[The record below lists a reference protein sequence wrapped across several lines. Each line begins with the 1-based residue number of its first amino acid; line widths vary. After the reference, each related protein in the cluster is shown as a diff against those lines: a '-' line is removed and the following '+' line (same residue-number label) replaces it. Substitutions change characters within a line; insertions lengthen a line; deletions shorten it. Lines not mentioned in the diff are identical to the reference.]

1 MLSKVLLAFAPVGAL
16 AASAYAPASSTCP
29 SGTLVRSADGIS
41 DSEAAWVA
49 GRKSVSDTALNSW
62 LATVLPD
69 VDTSSMPTLALSISG
84 GGFRSLLSGAGV
96 IQALDERDSNSST
109 SGLYQA
115 LSYHAG
121 LSGGAWLLSALAAGD
136 WPTISYLRDNV
147 WEAQFAGGILNASSS
162 TTVGD
167 YQQIAADIIAK
178 GSAGF
183 PVSLTDPWGRML
195 SYQIMSGSEG
205 AVDFAMS
212 DIGSLSSFT
221 SFNAPFP
228 IVTASKI
235 TPDSGL
241 CEPAADGA
249 IYEFNPF
256 EFGSWSDDISAFVLS
271 EYMGSNI
278 TDGSASQCVTGFDNI
293 DWVLGTSSML
303 LNEYICNS
311 SLGVDVTAL
320 FPSSMITVVEQ
331 FTSADE
337 YGYSLLPNPFK
348 GFSSTTATK
357 PSTVSTS
364 EDLYIVDG
372 GEADHN
378 VCTTQAH
385 RLKYSTKYD
394 TDIFPPQVPLLPLLE
409 PTRNVSVIIVNDNSN
424 DEDGFPD
431 GTQVVAAYEAT
442 RTGRLAGRFPA
453 VPAAGEFNSSRAQFF
468 GCDEANAVT
477 VVYLPNSDWTYASN
491 TATMQ
496 LTYTADATNAMISNG
511 NQIATQGEDESWG
524 ACLACGIMLKE
535 VGRTNLPGEC
545 EACLTEY
552 CWSA

>member
-1 MLSKVLLAFAPVGAL
+1 MLSPFLLAFAPVGAL

-41 DSEAAWVA
+41 DSEAAWLA
-49 GRKSVSDTALNSW
+49 GRKSVSDAALESW
-62 LATVLPD
+62 LASVLPG
-69 VDTSSMPTLALSISG
+69 VDTSSLPTLALSISG

-96 IQALDERDSNSST
+96 IQALDGRESSSST
-109 SGLYQA
+109 AGLYQA

-121 LSGGAWLLSALAAGD
+121 LSGGAWLLSALAAGN

-162 TTVGD
+162 TTVSD
-167 YQQIAADIIAK
+167 YQQIAADITAK

-205 AVDFAMS
+205 AVDVTMS
-212 DIGSLSSFT
+212 DIGSSSSFT

-228 IVTASKI
+228 IITASKI
-235 TPDSGL
+235 TPGSGQ
-241 CEPAADGA
+241 CEPAADEA
-249 IYEFNPF
+249 MYEFNPF

-271 EYMGSNI
+271 EYLGSNI
-278 TDGSASQCVTGFDNI
+278 TAGSASQCVTGFDNI

-320 FPSSMITVVEQ
+320 FPSSILAVVEK

-348 GFSSTTATK
+348 GFNSATATK
-357 PSTVSTS
+357 PSTVSS
-364 EDLYIVDG
+364 SDELYIVDG

-378 VCTTQAH
+378 
-385 RLKYSTKYD
+385 
-394 TDIFPPQVPLLPLLE
+394 VPLLPLLE
-409 PTRNVSVIIVNDNSN
+409 PTRNVSVIIVNDNSS

-442 RTGRLAGRFPA
+442 RTGRLAGRFPT
-453 VPAAGEFNSSRAQFF
+453 VPAAGSFSSSRAQFF
-468 GCDEANAVT
+468 GCDEADAVT
-477 VVYLPNSDWTYASN
+477 VVYLPNSNWTYASN
-491 TATMQ
+491 TDTMQ
-496 LTYTADATNAMISNG
+496 LTYTAAATDAMISNG

-535 VGRTNLPGEC
+535 VGKANLPSE
-545 EACLTEY
+545 
-552 CWSA
+552 